1 MDATNT
7 TTGTTTTTT
16 GTPGKRR
23 NSLISHQMTTTT
35 TTGTP
40 GKRRHSLMLWSKLR
54 QSVLVRSNSGSLV
67 TTSLSSLETTMGE
80 ILRVPEDCLT
90 LNEAIDKARQDR
102 KIHIIS
108 VNEGRYKITKD
119 VYGYNCLVLDF
130 PIEIVG
136 RGSKTK
142 TILIGG
148 IRTEKHIHG
157 DVILR
162 NFTVRHL
169 DDHGVYGES
178 SFTVENVI
186 IEQCGGAGVWAYGT
200 MCKAIC
206 KDAIIRYCG
215 WSGVIAYDGAT
226 VTLMGSKTKV
236 YRNCMEDQRETKRRS
251 VHYGLSVWYSSFSR
265 ILLMHPLTK
274 EKVSINNEGPCSGSG
289 PGGSNWGVGD
299 CNSKLENIET
309 IQNPHTKEQTTLLVP
324 EECSTLEEAVKV
336 ARKNHHIQT
345 ISIDSGEYTIMDTDK
360 NGHHYLNIDFRID
373 IVGRRAS
380 KSNKMTGIASG
391 SNKSK
396 KIIILGGIKIKPHIE
411 ETVGFKNIT
420 VRHLE
425 DDGIVG
431 YSRFTV
437 EDVIIEQCNG
447 VGMWVEGESCVVVC
461 KNIEIRQC
469 KSSGLDAV
477 DGANVTFMG
486 KRTSIHDNC
495 TNGQTNEYGLNCGN
509 CAYSKILFV
518 HPLTKETAVVN
529 NGGGGN
535 WGNGGGSG
543 ADGVDD
549 TALNIQNIR
558 L

>member
-1 MDATNT
+1 M
-7 TTGTTTTTT
+7 
-16 GTPGKRR
+16 
-23 NSLISHQMTTTT
+23 
-35 TTGTP
+35 
-40 GKRRHSLMLWSKLR
+40 
-54 QSVLVRSNSGSLV
+54 
-67 TTSLSSLETTMGE
+67 
-80 ILRVPEDCLT
+80 T

-108 VNEGRYKITKD
+108 VKEGRYMITKD
-119 VYGYNCLVLDF
+119 AYGFNCLVLDF

-142 TILIGG
+142 TILLGG
-148 IRTEKHIHG
+148 IRTEKNIHG

-178 SFTVENVI
+178 SFTLENVI

-215 WSGVIAYDGAT
+215 WSGVIAYHGAT

-236 YRNCMEDQRETKRRS
+236 YRNCMEDQRESKRPSR
-251 VHYGLSVWYSSFSR
+251 HYGLSVWYSSFSR

-274 EKVSINNEGPCSGSG
+274 EKVSINNEGPCSGTG

-299 CNSKLENIET
+299 CNSKLENIAT
-309 IQNPHTKEQTTLLVP
+309 IQNPQTKERTELLVP
-324 EECSTLEEAVKV
+324 EECSTLEEAVEV
-336 ARKNHHIQT
+336 ARTHPHIQT

-360 NGHHYLNIDFRID
+360 NGHHYLNIDFCID
-373 IVGRRAS
+373 VVGRRATKS
-380 KSNKMTGIASG
+380 KTQRKRSGSTSSIGSASG
-391 SNKSK
+391 STCLKSK
-396 KIIILGGIKIKPHIE
+396 KIIILGGIKIKPHIQG
-411 ETVGFKNIT
+411 TLGLKNLT

-431 YSRFTV
+431 YSPFTV

-469 KSSGLDAV
+469 KSSGMDAV

-495 TNGQTNEYGLNCGN
+495 INGQTNEYGLNCGN

-529 NGGGGN
+529 NSGGGN
-535 WGNGGGSG
+535 WGNGGGTG
-543 ADGVDD
+543 VDGVDD